1 MAEKGDFATTHWSV
15 VRRAA
20 DSDVQTARTALED
33 LCRSYWRPLYSFV
46 RMKGYESHEAEDLTQ
61 AFFADLLQRDDIR
74 HANEEMGRFRSF
86 LLGSLKHFMSNE
98 WAKRRAQKRGGGRLH
113 FSMNFADAEIDVA
126 SHRADGQAAEK
137 VFERQWALTLLD
149 HVQRLLRMDWESRG
163 KAHQFARLQPFLAG
177 KNKETG
183 LAGIAAELGMTE
195 VAVRVAVHRM
205 RGQFGELLRQEIQST
220 VDQESEIEDEISRL
234 FEALRK

>member
-20 DSDVQTARTALED
+20 DGDVQNARSALED
-33 LCRSYWRPLYSFV
+33 LCRSYWRPLYGFV

-61 AFFADLLQRDDIR
+61 AFFADLLERDDIR
-74 HANEEMGRFRSF
+74 HANEELGRFRSF
-86 LLGSLKHFMSNE
+86 LLGSLKHFLAND
-98 WAKRRAQKRGGGRLH
+98 WAKRRTQKRGGDRLH

-126 SHRADGQAAEK
+126 SHRTEGQPAEK
-137 VFERQWALTLLD
+137 VFERQWALTLLE
-149 HVQRLLRMDWESRG
+149 HVKRQLRLDWESRG

-177 KNKETG
+177 RSNETG
-183 LAGIAAELGMTE
+183 LANVASELGMTE

-205 RGQFGELLRQEIQST
+205 REQFGELIRQQIQST
-220 VDQESEIEDEISRL
+220 VDMETDIDDEIARL
-234 FEALRK
+234 FEALRT